1 MPSIISHRIG
11 GSAARQLIFIT
22 PPSAELS
29 PESERI
35 YRSPIVLRKRG
46 RDMIFLL
53 YFDWNGSK
61 RELAEWNSRIKESSE
76 VEGVRYIGL
85 YGSLNEKW
93 NHVSM
98 FETESF
104 DSFLSMVRRV
114 GRPHQMTHYITEIL
128 MPQKLKNANEKK
140 D

>member
-1 MPSIISHRIG
+1 
-11 GSAARQLIFIT
+11 
-22 PPSAELS
+22 
-29 PESERI
+29 
-35 YRSPIVLRKRG
+35 
-46 RDMIFLL
+46 MIFLL
-53 YFDWNGSK
+53 YFDWNGGK

-76 VEGVRYIGL
+76 VEGVKYMGL

-104 DSFLSMVRRV
+104 DSFLGMVRKV
-114 GRPHQMTHYITEIL
+114 GRPPQMTHYITEIL
-128 MPQKLKNANEKK
+128 MPQKLKKVSELQ